1 MAHFN
6 LAACVD
12 YLFNQFLLGGVL
24 VTIGLTV
31 AGVTGGLI
39 LGLVL
44 ALMRMSDKPVVSRF
58 ARFYIWFFRGTPLLI
73 QLVVIYTGLPQ
84 LGIKFGVI
92 TSALLGL
99 ILNEAAYLAEI
110 VRSGFLAVPA
120 GQREAAWALGLPASV
135 TLRRIT
141 LPQAF
146 RLMIPPLG
154 NSINSLLKAT
164 SLASVISVEEIMRR
178 SDMLM
183 QEHFQILEV
192 YAAATV
198 YYLMLTSFWDVVQ
211 RRLERHFGRSI
222 AARAVRTAQ
231 TKAEPVASAA
241 LKLNAGT
248 E

>member
-1 MAHFN
+1 MKHFDP
-6 LAACVD
+6 AAFVD
-12 YLFNQFLLGGVL
+12 YLVNHFLLGGVL

-31 AGVTGGLI
+31 AGVVG
-39 LGLVL
+39 GLVL
-44 ALMRMSDKPVVSRF
+44 GMGIALMRMSINPTLSGP

-84 LGIKFGVI
+84 LGIKFNVI
-92 TSALLGL
+92 TCALVGL

-110 VRSGFLAVPA
+110 VRSGFLAVPS
-120 GQREAAWALGLPASV
+120 GQREAAWALGLPAWV

-198 YYLMLTSFWDVVQ
+198 YYLMLTSMWDVVQ
-211 RRLERHFGRSI
+211 RRLEKHFGRSI
-222 AARAVRTAQ
+222 AGA
-231 TKAEPVASAA
+231 P
-241 LKLNAGT
+241 LKVVVEG
-248 E
+248 

>member
-1 MAHFN
+1 MSHFSPT
-6 LAACVD
+6 AAVD
-12 YLFNQFLLGGVL
+12 YFFNYFLMKGVL

-31 AGVTGGLI
+31 AAVAG
-39 LGLVL
+39 GLVL
-44 ALMRMSDKPVVSRF
+44 GMGLALLRMASNPVLSGF

-73 QLVVIYTGLPQ
+73 QLVVIYSGLPQ
-84 LGIKFGVI
+84 LGIKFNVI
-92 TSALLGL
+92 TCALVGL

-110 VRSGFLAVPA
+110 VRSGFMAVSA
-120 GQREAAWALGLPASV
+120 GQREAAWALSLSPWV
-135 TLRRIT
+135 TFRRIT

-192 YAAATV
+192 YAAATA
-198 YYLMLTSFWDVVQ
+198 YYLILTSVWDAIQ
-211 RRLERHFGRSI
+211 RRLEKHFGRSST
-222 AARAVRTAQ
+222 AKATRAVARVPVPQASLEARA
-231 TKAEPVASAA
+231 
-241 LKLNAGT
+241 
-248 E
+248 

>member
-1 MAHFN
+1 VKYFDP
-6 LAACVD
+6 AAWID
-12 YLFNQFLLGGVL
+12 YLFNHFLLGGVL

-31 AGVTGGLI
+31 AAVAG
-39 LGLVL
+39 GLVL
-44 ALMRMSDKPVVSRF
+44 GTGIALMRMSPNPLLSAV

-84 LGIKFGVI
+84 LGIKFNVI
-92 TSALLGL
+92 TCALIGL

-110 VRSGFLAVPA
+110 VRSGFMAVPS
-120 GQREAAWALGLPASV
+120 GQREAAWALSLPKSV

-198 YYLMLTSFWDVVQ
+198 YYLMLTSVWDVVQ
-211 RRLERHFGRSI
+211 RRLEKHFGRSI
-222 AARAVRTAQ
+222 ASAPL
-231 TKAEPVASAA
+231 KALA
-241 LKLNAGT
+241 KG
-248 E
+248 

>member
-1 MAHFN
+1 VKHFDP
-6 LAACVD
+6 AAFVD
-12 YLFNQFLLGGVL
+12 YLVNHFLLGGVL
-24 VTIGLTV
+24 VTIGLTA
-31 AGVTGGLI
+31 AGIAG
-39 LGLVL
+39 GLVL
-44 ALMRMSDKPVVSRF
+44 GLGIALLRMSPNAVLAGF

-110 VRSGFLAVPA
+110 VRGGFLAVSP
-120 GQREAAWALGLPASV
+120 GQREAAWALGLPAAV
-135 TLRRIT
+135 TLRRVT

-198 YYLMLTSFWDVVQ
+198 YYLMLTSLWDVVQ
-211 RRLERHFGRSI
+211 RQLEKHFGRSTRTRPLKA
-222 AARAVRTAQ
+222 AARA
-231 TKAEPVASAA
+231 
-241 LKLNAGT
+241 
-248 E
+248 